1 MTRTVN
7 FTIVGE
13 EKIHCEGCSLR
24 MGKRIAATPGHPG
37 CEGEP
42 AKPAGGRKDQSAQVT
57 PEQVQAKLEELGY
70 EVTPQANSK

>member
-24 MGKRIAATPGHPG
+24 MGNALRRLPGIQDVKASP
-37 CEGEP
+37 
-42 AKPAGGRKDQSAQVT
+42 QSQRVVVKINPAQVT